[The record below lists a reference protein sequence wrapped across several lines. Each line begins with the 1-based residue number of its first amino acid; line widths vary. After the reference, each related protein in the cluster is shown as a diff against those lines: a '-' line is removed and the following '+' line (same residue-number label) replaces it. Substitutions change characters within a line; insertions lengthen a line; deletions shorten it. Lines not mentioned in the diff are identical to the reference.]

1 MAIEIHYKGK
11 LKSEAEY
18 IKLINTVRFHA
29 GQYGWSTEDYA
40 HPDETLIRTSTDDKG
55 RFKIS
60 EYHGPVKG
68 IITYPTY
75 YESLMFKFDGH
86 LCCQWS
92 CKTQSASSDTHIC
105 VIELFDMILPRFECL
120 DLQDD
125 SGYWDHR
132 DAKRLE
138 QALYTDAAT
147 PDIEKGL
154 NKNGQ
159 EPPEDVSV

>member
-1 MAIEIHYKGK
+1 MAVEIHYKGK

-18 IKLINTVRFHA
+18 IKLTDTVRFHA
-29 GQYGWSTEDYA
+29 GQYGWLTEEYA
-40 HPDETLIRTSTDDKG
+40 DPDETLIRTGTDDEG
-55 RFKIS
+55 RFIVS

-68 IITYPTY
+68 IIIYPPN

-86 LCCQWS
+86 LYCQWS
-92 CKTQSASSDTHIC
+92 CKTHSAPSNIHIR

-120 DLQDD
+120 DLRDD

-132 DAKRLE
+132 DGKRLE
-138 QALYTDAAT
+138 QALRCEPDASHI
-147 PDIEKGL
+147 IEGL

-159 EPPEDVSV
+159 GPPEDVSV